1 MWGSRVTLVVVADAG
16 LRQALEAEIQ
26 VWGCVVGRK
35 EARTE
40 GVWD

>member
-26 VWGCVVGRK
+26 VWGGVGV
-35 EARTE
+35 
-40 GVWD
+40 GVKGDSGGGG